1 MLPYAATLACTQ
13 DHSRVERHPC
23 QGLKPASGC
32 TLPHLNALC
41 LLQEASTHGHQG
53 IFWPLVEPVDG
64 CAVDHGRELS
74 GSHTQDGAHGGET
87 QNHLDVGQSK
97 SLWGG
102 VVAAEVRHVIL
113 ADGPFGSTV
122 LSRSQWPRVGVT
134 SAEPREIGWV
144 LSEPVFTV

>member
-1 MLPYAATLACTQ
+1 M
-13 DHSRVERHPC
+13 
-23 QGLKPASGC
+23 
-32 TLPHLNALC
+32 LPHLNALC

-97 SLWGG
+97 SLCVCGGRGLLLLRLDMSFWQMAPLEAQCSLGLSDHGWGSLLQSP
-102 VVAAEVRHVIL
+102 VRL
-113 ADGPFGSTV
+113 AGY
-122 LSRSQWPRVGVT
+122 
-134 SAEPREIGWV
+134 